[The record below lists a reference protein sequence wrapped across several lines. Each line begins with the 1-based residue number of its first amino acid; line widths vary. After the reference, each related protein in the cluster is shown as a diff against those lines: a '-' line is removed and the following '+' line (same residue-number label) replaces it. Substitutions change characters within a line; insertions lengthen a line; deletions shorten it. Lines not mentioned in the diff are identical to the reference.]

1 MGLLGKTAK
10 AGSGLL
16 DELIKSYNAL
26 QSAGEKVPDSLLDAM
41 SKEYD
46 KVKPKTHLDGILAQG
61 EKADLP
67 SDVLSQ
73 GYKPDVFHHVGSPN
87 METYDFGADRVSG
100 GTTPAGLYTHNR
112 MRDSKVYEGIATENN
127 RPWERYS
134 VVSSTDKPFVVGET
148 KPNDELRNNFI
159 KQMELKF
166 GDKYSELPDHK
177 RGYYDEKIE
186 KFMQHGNTS
195 SSPLTPIQQR
205 QVYLDSGYDSL
216 LLNGNEMVFLDTG
229 KVRDLRADF
238 NKADVGKEG
247 LFKSAPVAT
256 TGAGI
261 LGLAAMAS
269 SDDAD
274 AGVLGKAKG
283 LLMDTPSRMARAKE
297 QGFDVDNPVYHGTNA
312 DIDAFKINDDGINLV
327 GRGIY
332 AADAHTA
339 GGYSGGVNPSVYPLN
354 VRGKKAT
361 NEDAASAR
369 DAIGK
374 DWDNDLVNDWLSERG
389 FTHRDGRHG
398 IVVFDPKNLRS
409 VNAAFDPAKTGSSN
423 LLASNPAATT
433 GAGIL
438 GLGAAA
444 QSNDTYADYSP
455 SNLARLKSDDVGSI
469 EAPQS
474 MAAANIAGLMGS
486 VNKVGYD
493 DPLLGMV
500 ASQLPSELMNKIAY
514 NDKRGLLDYA
524 KAYAGLLG
532 F

>member
-46 KVKPKTHLDGILAQG
+46 KVKPKTHLDSVLAQG

-87 METYDFGADRVSG
+87 IEAYDFGADRVSG

-195 SSPLTPIQQR
+195 SSPLTPMQQR

-247 LFKSAPVAT
+247 LFKSAPTAT
-256 TGAGI
+256 A
-261 LGLAAMAS
+261 
-269 SDDAD
+269 
-274 AGVLGKAKG
+274 
-283 LLMDTPSRMARAKE
+283 
-297 QGFDVDNPVYHGTNA
+297 
-312 DIDAFKINDDGINLV
+312 
-327 GRGIY
+327 
-332 AADAHTA
+332 
-339 GGYSGGVNPSVYPLN
+339 
-354 VRGKKAT
+354 
-361 NEDAASAR
+361 
-369 DAIGK
+369 
-374 DWDNDLVNDWLSERG
+374 
-389 FTHRDGRHG
+389 
-398 IVVFDPKNLRS
+398 
-409 VNAAFDPAKTGSSN
+409 
-423 LLASNPAATT
+423 

-444 QSNDTYADYSP
+444 QSNDTYADFSP
-455 SNLARLKSDDVGSI
+455 SNLARLKSSDVGSI

-474 MAAANIAGLMGS
+474 MAASNIAGLMGS

-514 NDKRGLLDYA
+514 NDRRGLLDYA